1 METLTQDVRYGYRN
15 LLKNPGFTAVA
26 VLSLALG
33 IGANTAIFSFIDTVL
48 LRDLPVKQPERLVL
62 FGDGK
67 MRGVYGGSPDRDMSL
82 FSWQQYQNFRSNNAV
97 FEDMLAVSSLPSRL
111 YLTIS
116 GENATGVPEL
126 AQAHMVS
133 GNFFDVLG
141 AKPVAGRFFDASA
154 DKELNTSP
162 YIVLSDGYWERRF
175 HRAASAIGRPVQ
187 IAGFS
192 YTVLGVAPRDL
203 FGIRLGEAPDIWLP
217 LSMQARMP
225 GTFQNLMTE
234 PLLQFVNI
242 MGRLRPG
249 VTMQQAQA
257 NISVLYK
264 QMLPAEQVAP
274 SAQERED
281 IKHARIDLT
290 PGDKGISD
298 MRRNYETPLRI
309 LMIVVALVL
318 LIACAN
324 VANLQLAL
332 AAKRQR
338 EMALRFAIGA
348 GRGRVIRQLL
358 TESLMLAGCGGVLGI
373 LFANGGG
380 KLLVHLIST
389 GQRGLPLDF
398 SLDQRVLAFTMLLS
412 LGSGLVFGLVPAF
425 RASKVDL
432 NSSLKESKASMASPR
447 KVSLGRALVAGQ
459 VAISLGLLVTAG
471 LLLHSFSN
479 LISVGAGFD
488 KESVLIFKIDTDN
501 SGYKEDARLAGL
513 YRQIGERISRLPG
526 VASEGV
532 SLFSFNEGQRVLDFT
547 VPGVT
552 LPKETS
558 FTSQNF
564 VSPGYFAA
572 LRIPVILGR
581 ALSDTD
587 TAAGPQVAVVSGSF
601 AKAVFGGPASALGKS
616 FTMGDDKKPTQIVGV
631 ARDIKPTSV
640 RDKDVKMAWF
650 SVYQNPTY
658 VRNLAVR
665 VSGDPSQVAIA
676 VRRAIQATERN
687 LPIRWTTTL
696 ADEVSDSLV
705 KERAIAQLSTFFA
718 GLALLLSAVGLYGTI
733 SFAVARRT
741 SEIGIRMALGAE
753 RTGVLGMVL
762 RDAMTLAAAGM
773 LIGLPLALLATR
785 KMESMLYGLGGFDA
799 ASVLGSMA
807 ALSLVVLIAGYLPA
821 RRAAAVDPMVALRY
835 E

>member
-1 METLTQDVRYGYRN
+1 
-15 LLKNPGFTAVA
+15 
-26 VLSLALG
+26 
-33 IGANTAIFSFIDTVL
+33 
-48 LRDLPVKQPERLVL
+48 
-62 FGDGK
+62 
-67 MRGVYGGSPDRDMSL
+67 
-82 FSWQQYQNFRSNNAV
+82 
-97 FEDMLAVSSLPSRL
+97 
-111 YLTIS
+111 
-116 GENATGVPEL
+116 
-126 AQAHMVS
+126 
-133 GNFFDVLG
+133 
-141 AKPVAGRFFDASA
+141 
-154 DKELNTSP
+154 
-162 YIVLSDGYWERRF
+162 
-175 HRAASAIGRPVQ
+175 
-187 IAGFS
+187 
-192 YTVLGVAPRDL
+192 
-203 FGIRLGEAPDIWLP
+203 
-217 LSMQARMP
+217 
-225 GTFQNLMTE
+225 
-234 PLLQFVNI
+234 
-242 MGRLRPG
+242 
-249 VTMQQAQA
+249 
-257 NISVLYK
+257 
-264 QMLPAEQVAP
+264 
-274 SAQERED
+274 
-281 IKHARIDLT
+281 
-290 PGDKGISD
+290 
-298 MRRNYETPLRI
+298 
-309 LMIVVALVL
+309 
-318 LIACAN
+318 
-324 VANLQLAL
+324 
-332 AAKRQR
+332 
-338 EMALRFAIGA
+338 
-348 GRGRVIRQLL
+348 
-358 TESLMLAGCGGVLGI
+358 
-373 LFANGGG
+373 
-380 KLLVHLIST
+380 
-389 GQRGLPLDF
+389 
-398 SLDQRVLAFTMLLS
+398 
-412 LGSGLVFGLVPAF
+412 
-425 RASKVDL
+425 
-432 NSSLKESKASMASPR
+432 
-447 KVSLGRALVAGQ
+447 
-459 VAISLGLLVTAG
+459 
-471 LLLHSFSN
+471 
-479 LISVGAGFD
+479 
-488 KESVLIFKIDTDN
+488 
-501 SGYKEDARLAGL
+501 
-513 YRQIGERISRLPG
+513 
-526 VASEGV
+526 
-532 SLFSFNEGQRVLDFT
+532 
-547 VPGVT
+547 
-552 LPKETS
+552 
-558 FTSQNF
+558 